1 MEKVIEI
8 GGVSANETA
17 KKRIAEDVER
27 IVNDPN
33 RQRKISKFYK
43 ERIEKA
49 RRKILTQSVVVVFL
63 SFLVGI
69 MCKNDVFSIGFAI
82 PAQLF
87 LSHFALFLFGRW
99 FEMSKSKW

>member
-1 MEKVIEI
+1 MENVIEI

-17 KKRIAEDVER
+17 KKRTAEDVER
-27 IVNDPN
+27 IVNNPD

-43 ERIEKA
+43 ERREKA
-49 RRKILTQSVVVVFL
+49 RRKILFQFVVAAFL
-63 SFLVGI
+63 SFLIGL
-69 MCKNDVFSIGFAI
+69 MCKNDVFSIGFAV

-87 LSHFALFLFGRW
+87 LSHLALFLLGRW